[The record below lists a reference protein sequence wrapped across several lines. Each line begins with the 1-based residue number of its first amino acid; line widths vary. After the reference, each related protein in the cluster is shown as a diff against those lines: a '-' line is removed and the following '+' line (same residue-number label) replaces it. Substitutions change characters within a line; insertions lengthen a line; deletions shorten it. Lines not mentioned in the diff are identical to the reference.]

1 VEVIVFEMLVVDDT
15 KSVHSFLKSILAKAE
30 GINITDVMNGAEAVD
45 LLKAKKHFDLI
56 LLDWEMPV
64 LNGPDTFDQFK
75 AMDVRTPVIMMTTK
89 NNPDDIA
96 RMLTAG
102 VSEYMMKPFTVD
114 ILFEKIEFATGNT
127 INRGG

>member
-1 VEVIVFEMLVVDDT
+1 MFEMLVVDDT
-15 KSVHSFLKSILAKAE
+15 KSVHAFLKSILAKAE
-30 GINITDVMNGAEAVD
+30 GIHVTDVMNGAEAVE

-89 NNPDDIA
+89 NSPDDIA
-96 RMLTAG
+96 SMLTAG